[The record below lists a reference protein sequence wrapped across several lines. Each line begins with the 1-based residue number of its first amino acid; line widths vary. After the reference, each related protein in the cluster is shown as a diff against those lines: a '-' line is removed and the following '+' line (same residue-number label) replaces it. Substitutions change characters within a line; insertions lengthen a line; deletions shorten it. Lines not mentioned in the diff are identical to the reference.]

1 MHNKMLKNAAK
12 GRCWQRLVKKAI
24 NIAFS
29 SIIVGASPSLSLH
42 GPSSH
47 GPARR
52 GKRLQVREVNW
63 KGPPRTSNGSWKSDD
78 KSDALRLWETGGP
91 FARVGLDVGTCYG
104 GLATEEVRLASAMWP

>member
-1 MHNKMLKNAAK
+1 
-12 GRCWQRLVKKAI
+12 
-24 NIAFS
+24 
-29 SIIVGASPSLSLH
+29 
-42 GPSSH
+42 
-47 GPARR
+47 
-52 GKRLQVREVNW
+52 VREVNW